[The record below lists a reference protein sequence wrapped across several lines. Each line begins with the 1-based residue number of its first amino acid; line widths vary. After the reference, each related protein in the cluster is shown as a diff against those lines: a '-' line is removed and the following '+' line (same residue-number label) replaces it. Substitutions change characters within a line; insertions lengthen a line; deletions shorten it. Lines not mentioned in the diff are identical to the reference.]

1 MDIIN
6 AKKQY
11 LKSKKGMAL
20 PTAIVVMCVLVLLTT
35 ALITLAISSTANSSA
50 DVDDRQAY
58 INAKSALDYACSYYT
73 NGGAIPGY
81 VDGDPIG
88 EELLQM
94 NDADGSADQ
103 GATVKDISEE
113 ATVNASARTYVHS
126 VYSESLN
133 TLKLTAY
140 SKSSDAFGAHQK
152 TQTLTVTYSIGS
164 SSSSGGRRTN
174 VDLSIPKPSVSRSSK
189 DITIHVRRV
198 PGDHSWS
205 PFLYMWTY
213 KKINGVDWDNISK
226 SNSAETDFSK
236 ITVDQLNKIESDG
249 NKMEP
254 CAPWIT
260 GQGGKNGPAT
270 AMIAEGDSGDWFQ
283 YTFTPQDNMVPW
295 FNCIVAKP
303 GPDCGSKKPD
313 TQTSEF
319 LDLWYLNSSDRNIYC
334 EMLQEGLQYYE
345 NRNWN
350 GTDTLK
356 DRVLIYAKSIQT
368 NVYLKLKGKDDESA
382 HPKIT
387 VSGTSISSKDMDYV
401 GYGWW
406 VTRVPLS
413 NSFSAT
419 FDIVGASGSS
429 TVTSTISSVKPY
441 VVVEESGSSMTCT
454 AYSTEENAAR
464 VTGSKNY
471 VTVYAKA
478 LNGNSSTKPMLSYT
492 VNTVNTSDSKDKLA
506 ILIKSCTTIDR
517 TVYTTDTIN
526 AFVTALNHAT
536 SVYNNATLQPDSV
549 YDAEIAALTTAK
561 NNLALKGLELADLNA
576 KIADA
581 NAKLANRANY
591 TSESIVKLEGKLRSA
606 ERLVTNASAPG
617 STIVQAQVDAMAADL
632 QTVIDGLK
640 IVDKTALQNK
650 IDEATL
656 IRNTLTTPG
665 TPEYTELE
673 TAITTATDVYN
684 NSTSTAAINKAIS
697 DLQKAINNAKKI
709 NTQPLQDAIADAK
722 NIIRLRSQYVQET
735 IDNLQNV
742 VTAAENELNGSITD
756 TKVQEY
762 VDAIADA
769 TSKLIFVL
777 EDTMTPADSNH
788 TRVWFDMSALGDRT
802 YYIHSWGSGGD
813 LYPWGT
819 KNDETKLNK
828 DASSGY
834 YYYDLNTAGGK
845 NSFLIYDGTSTK
857 YSGDLSYDGTNNF
870 FKVNSAS
877 SVDKGKMVTV
887 YSSANTGWPGD
898 RQAITVTG
906 SLVNVTDVR
915 LQKNSAGTYFVQRI
929 VVKSGAKIV
938 INNANS
944 VNHKETKQITSLPGE
959 DFVILYKDTAPANI
973 VGSVYKLSELDTAF
987 SATVLPTEKTSEAKA
1002 SKLGSSN
1009 DYTIAKTSFITDP
1022 KYPSKLTVYFDKPSD
1037 WGDPKIWAW
1046 QTDAS
1051 GNTVSGTD
1059 IAGTFAN
1066 APMMW
1071 RDEGDR
1077 YYYTF
1082 DSNQY
1087 NAFLIYSSNNTSK
1100 KTPDIKL
1107 VNKPSVVDSTTGKYY
1122 DELKADTSGNVNK
1135 YTAPIVAP
1143 LPGEITMTETNLPMA
1158 FIGGQKQTFTNQSDY
1173 AKFGDRGRKDSMG
1186 KGLNSY
1192 AQFSNYNDTGFGRV
1206 GFTAHETLYDWYAR
1220 KIPAG
1225 KSDEYT
1231 IAIKGLDGNHTSVET
1246 KQIQKVWGNVWVQL
1260 KSAAKDGGKY
1270 KDLAISTVDPEVNVL
1285 AENTTIYVEQPTS
1298 WTDASGVPLKIKV
1311 KMWGLTTSEVELS
1324 ASNMYGNYYKLTVP
1338 KTMPF
1343 LQFYSED
1350 RSRVCAK
1357 TSLQGGN
1364 DILYDCEGGIGG
1376 SGEWEEY
1383 VPEYILFQDAR
1394 AEAESIGDGWII
1406 YEYDSATKL
1415 AQASSACVAQRI
1427 KNMALTSDPANHI
1440 DEYTDPAVARA
1451 RADELQS
1458 WCNAY
1463 KALYNKIADARVYID
1478 QTNTGAYVYY
1488 PEHDNMP
1495 SGITYKADDIRELY
1509 KLVNEAKADY
1519 TSTTVTIAKLNEHV
1533 AKIETKLSAM
1543 APETTTSAIL
1553 ILYPNDSS
1561 WGTSDFVVRYKINET
1576 DPDSAYQ
1583 KLDVTYKNSD
1593 GYYIIYVDT
1602 GTDGKIFD
1610 VAFGYNGGATWGDK
1624 KDVVEKN
1631 EDWFYTCADDGS
1643 LRRGWARNSSA
1654 NYREVSAT
1662 TLTQSG
1668 FDEYLLKG
1676 DTDTSDFVINFR
1688 NDCVVNYSGGSYT
1701 ILAGAYPITYTEYKN
1716 YKGMTGDYV
1725 NLYSDKAKDY
1735 FTDIEHQGFSAS
1747 GEFSDDSPGWTI
1759 AKAISTVSGS
1769 FSDTGDV
1776 NFWAD
1781 SGDIIAK
1788 YTSDTGIYFRWS
1800 GSSDLMV
1807 YDGARF
1813 TAPYISIASPKTITG
1828 GDQIAPEFI
1837 FENNNPDT
1845 SADFCVRFVTDTRV
1859 SYRNDAGEDVVFT
1872 IYAGTYKLDP
1882 PLRGGNINLFDKDY
1896 WLKEAVLSETVI
1908 SVGGGAGKLSNPV
1921 YEMY

>member
-1 MDIIN
+1 MDVIN

-50 DVDDRQAY
+50 DIDDRQAY

-81 VDGDPIG
+81 VSGAGTG

-113 ATVNASARTYVHS
+113 ATVNAAARTYVHS
-126 VYSESLN
+126 EYNGTQN

-152 TQTLTVTYSIGS
+152 TQTLSVTYSIGS

-174 VDLSIPKPSVSRSSK
+174 VDLSVPRPSVSKTSK

-198 PGDHSWS
+198 PGDYSWS

-213 KKINGVDWDNISK
+213 KKTNGIDWDKVSMAD
-226 SNSAETDFSK
+226 SAETDFSK
-236 ITVDQLNKIESDG
+236 FTVSQLNKIENDG

-270 AMIAEGDSGDWFQ
+270 AMVPEGDSGDWFK

-319 LDLWYLNSSDRNIYC
+319 LDLWYLNSNDRHIYC
-334 EMLQEGLQYYE
+334 EMLQKELQYYE

-368 NVYLKLKGKDDESA
+368 NVYLKFKGKDDDSA
-382 HPKIT
+382 HAKIT
-387 VSGTSISSKDMDYV
+387 VPGTAISSQNMDYV

-406 VTRVPLS
+406 VTRVPS
-413 NSFSAT
+413 NSAFTAT
-419 FDIVGASGSS
+419 FDVVGSS
-429 TVTSTISSVKPY
+429 GNSTVSAAVSAIKPYIIVEENGSSV
-441 VVVEESGSSMTCT
+441 TCS
-454 AYSTEENAAR
+454 AYSSEENAAR

-478 LNGNSSTKPMLSYT
+478 LNGKSSTKPMLSYA
-492 VNTVNTSDSKDKLA
+492 VNTINTSAAKDNLG
-506 ILIKSCTTIDR
+506 ILIRSCNSVDR
-517 TVYTTDTIN
+517 TVYTTDTLNNFI
-526 AFVTALNHAT
+526 TALNHAI
-536 SVYNNATLQPDSV
+536 SVYNNATLQSDDV
-549 YDAEIAALTTAK
+549 YNNEISNLTTAK
-561 NNLALKGLELADLNA
+561 NNLVLKTLVLDDLNA

-581 NAKLANRANY
+581 QAKLANRANY
-591 TSESIVKLEGKLRSA
+591 TSESVIKLEGKLRSA
-606 ERLVTNASAPG
+606 QKLVTNASAPG
-617 STIVQAQVDAMAADL
+617 STIVQAQVDTMAADL
-632 QTVIDGLK
+632 QAVIDALAT
-640 IVDKTALQNK
+640 INKTPLQNK
-650 IDEATL
+650 ISEATL
-656 IRNTLTTPG
+656 IRDTYTTPG
-665 TPEYTELE
+665 TPEYTDIEA
-673 TAITTATDVYN
+673 AITSATNVYN

-697 DLQKAINNAKKI
+697 DLQKAINKAKKI

-722 NIIRLRSQYVQET
+722 NIINQRSQYVDKT

-742 VTAAENELNGSITD
+742 VTAAENELNNGITD

-769 TSKLIFVL
+769 TSKLIVL
-777 EDTMTPADSNH
+777 PVDTMTPADENH
-788 TRVWFDMSALGDRT
+788 TRIWLDMSASGDKA
-802 YYIHSWGSGGD
+802 YYVHSWGTGGD

-819 KNDETKLNK
+819 KNNETKLNK

-834 YYYDLNTAGGK
+834 YYYDLNTAGGREQ
-845 NSFLIYDGTSTK
+845 FLIYDGTSTK
-857 YSGDLSYDGTNNF
+857 YSGDLKYDGTNNF
-870 FKVNSAS
+870 FKVNSVTSA
-877 SVDKGKMVTV
+877 DKGKMVTV

-915 LQKNSAGTYFVQRI
+915 LDKNSGGAYFVQRI

-944 VNHKETKQITSLPGE
+944 VDHKETKQITSVPGE
-959 DFVILYKDTAPANI
+959 DFVILYKDTTVANI
-973 VGSVYKLSELDTAF
+973 VGSVYKLSELDNA
-987 SATVLPTEKTSEAKA
+987 SESTVIPTEKTSEATV
-1002 SKLGSSN
+1002 SKLGGSK
-1009 DYTIAKTSFITDP
+1009 DYKIVKTSFITDP
-1022 KYPSKLTVYFDKPSD
+1022 KYPSMLTVYFDKPSG

-1046 QTDAS
+1046 QLDAS
-1051 GNTVSGTD
+1051 GNYVAGTD
-1059 IAGTFAN
+1059 IANKLDN
-1066 APMMW
+1066 APMMT
-1071 RDEGDR
+1071 REEGDT
-1077 YYYTF
+1077 YSYTF
-1082 DSNQY
+1082 NGSKHFNS
-1087 NAFLIYSSNNTSK
+1087 FLIYSSTNKSL

-1107 VNKPSVVDSTTGKYY
+1107 VKIPSAVDSTTGKYY
-1122 DELKADTSGNVNK
+1122 EDLKLDVSGNAVK
-1135 YTAPIVAP
+1135 YTAPIVSP
-1143 LPGEITMTETNLPMA
+1143 QPGDVTMTHTNLPMA
-1158 FIGGQKQTFTNQSDY
+1158 FVGGQKQTFTNQSDY
-1173 AKFGDRGRKDSMG
+1173 AKFGDRGRVDSMG
-1186 KGLNSY
+1186 RGLNSY
-1192 AQFSNYNDTGFGRV
+1192 AQFSNFNDSGFGRV
-1206 GFTAHETLYDWYAR
+1206 GFTAHETLYDWYAY
-1220 KIPAG
+1220 KLPVG

-1231 IAIKGLDGNHTSVET
+1231 VSIKGLDGNHTSIET
-1246 KQIQKVWGNVWVQL
+1246 KQIQRVWGDVWVQL

-1285 AENTTIYVEQPTS
+1285 TENTTVYIEQPTS
-1298 WTDASGVPLKIKV
+1298 WKDASGVPLKIKV
-1311 KMWGLTTSEVELS
+1311 KMWGLTTADKELS
-1324 ASNMYGNYYKLTVP
+1324 ASEMYGNYYKLTVP

-1343 LQFYSED
+1343 LQFYSD
-1350 RSRVCAK
+1350 DHSRVCAK
-1357 TSLQGGN
+1357 TSLQGGKY
-1364 DILYDCEGGIGG
+1364 ILYNCEGGIGG
-1376 SGEWEEY
+1376 TGEWEEY
-1383 VPEYILFQDAR
+1383 VPEYIQFQEAR

-1406 YEYDSATKL
+1406 YEYDATTKL
-1415 AQASSACVAQRI
+1415 PLASSACVAKKI
-1427 KNMALTSDPANHI
+1427 KQMALTSDPANNI
-1440 DEYTDPAVARA
+1440 DESTSPTVAAARA
-1451 RADELQS
+1451 SDLKS
-1458 WCNAY
+1458 WSEAY
-1463 KALYNKIADARVYID
+1463 KALYNKILDARVYID
-1478 QTNTGAYVYY
+1478 QTTTGAYVYY
-1488 PEHDNMP
+1488 PEHDNIP
-1495 SGITYKADDIRELY
+1495 SGITYKPDDIRELY

-1519 TSTTVTIAKLNEHV
+1519 TSTSVTIAKLNEHT
-1533 AKIETKLSAM
+1533 AKIDAKLSSLT
-1543 APETTTSAIL
+1543 PEATTSAIL
-1553 ILYPNDSS
+1553 ILYPNDAS

-1576 DPDSAYQ
+1576 DTVYQ
-1583 KLDVTYKNSD
+1583 TLDVTYNNSD

-1602 GTDGKIFD
+1602 GVDGKIFD
-1610 VAFGYNGGATWGDK
+1610 VSFGYNGGASWGDSK
-1624 KDVVEKN
+1624 AVVEKN

-1643 LRRGWARNSSA
+1643 LRRGWSRNSSA

-1662 TLTQSG
+1662 ILTQSG
-1668 FDEYLLKG
+1668 TEEYPLQG
-1676 DTDTSDFVINFR
+1676 DTATADFVINFR
-1688 NDCVVNYSGGSYT
+1688 NDCVINYSGGTYT
-1701 ILAGAYPITYTEYKN
+1701 ILAGAYPISYNEYKN
-1716 YKGMTGDYV
+1716 YSGMAGEYV

-1735 FTDIEHQGFSAS
+1735 FTNIEHQGFSSS
-1747 GEFSDDSPGWTI
+1747 GEFSDGSPGWTI
-1759 AKAISTVSGS
+1759 NKAISTVSGS
-1769 FSDTGDV
+1769 FTDPDDV

-1781 SGDIIAK
+1781 SGDLIAK
-1788 YTSDTGIYFRWS
+1788 YTSDSGIYFRWS
-1800 GSSDLMV
+1800 GSDDLMV

-1813 TAPYISIASPKTITG
+1813 TAPYISIASSKPITG
-1828 GDQIAPEFI
+1828 GSQISPEFI

-1845 SADFCVRFVTDTRV
+1845 SADFLVRFVTDTKV
-1859 SYRNDAGEDVVFT
+1859 KYKNDAGDDIVFT
-1872 IYAGTYKLDP
+1872 IYAGTYKLEP
-1882 PLRGGNINLFDKDY
+1882 PTGGGNINLFDKDY
-1896 WLKEAVLSETVI
+1896 WLREAVMTQTTTST
-1908 SVGGGAGKLSNPV
+1908 GGGAGKLSNPV